1 MRILFV
7 CLGNICRSPSAEA
20 VMRGLIASEGIEGVE
35 IDSAGT
41 GDWHVGNPA
50 DPRAIAAA
58 TERGVEINGRARQVR
73 PSDFGEYDLILAM
86 DRQNLADMRALAPH
100 ADAEGKLRMLREW
113 DPEARGDSD
122 LDVPD
127 PYYGGEQGFED
138 VLDMIERSCDA
149 LVEEILATR
158 FPGSR
163 D

>member
-1 MRILFV
+1 VRILFV

-20 VMRGLIASEGIEGVE
+20 VMNGLIAREGIEGIE

-58 TERGVEINGRARQVR
+58 TDRGVEVSGRARQVR
-73 PSDFGEYDLILAM
+73 PSDFEDFDLILAM
-86 DRQNLADMRALAPH
+86 DRANH
-100 ADAEGKLRMLREW
+100 ADLLAMEGADPAKVRLFREMAGQG
-113 DPEARGDSD
+113 E

-127 PYYGGEQGFED
+127 PYYGGEDGFGE
-138 VLDMIERSCDA
+138 VLDILERGCE
-149 LVEEILATR
+149 VVLAEV
-158 FPGSR
+158 R

>member
-20 VMRGLIASEGIEGVE
+20 VMRDLLEREGIEGFR

-41 GDWHVGNPA
+41 GDWHVGKPA

-58 TERGVEINGRARQVR
+58 ADRGLTITSTARQVR
-73 PSDFGEYDLILAM
+73 PEDFSEFDLILAM
-86 DRQNLADMRALAPH
+86 DRANRESLLAMEGADPGRVHLFRERAG
-100 ADAEGKLRMLREW
+100 EGE
-113 DPEARGDSD
+113 

-127 PYYGGEQGFED
+127 PFYGGDDGFGE
-138 VLDMIERSCDA
+138 VLDILER
-149 LVEEILATR
+149 
-158 FPGSR
+158 GSVSVLEGLR